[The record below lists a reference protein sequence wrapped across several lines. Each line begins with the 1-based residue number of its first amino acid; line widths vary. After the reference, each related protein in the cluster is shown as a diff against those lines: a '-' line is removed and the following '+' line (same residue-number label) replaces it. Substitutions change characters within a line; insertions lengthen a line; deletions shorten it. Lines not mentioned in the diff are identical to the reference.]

1 MQAIQAVWLFE
12 KAARGSSFLWK
23 GSLMNI
29 KSMVVT
35 ISADDL
41 LRMQAALLDEDREE
55 ALKIIKELVKRLQ
68 VQAGKGL
75 KSHLDS

>member
-1 MQAIQAVWLFE
+1 
-12 KAARGSSFLWK
+12 
-23 GSLMNI
+23 MNI

>member
-1 MQAIQAVWLFE
+1 
-12 KAARGSSFLWK
+12 
-23 GSLMNI
+23 MNI

-41 LRMQAALLDEDREE
+41 LRMQATLLDEDREE
-55 ALKIIKELVKRLQ
+55 ALKIIKELVKRMQ
-68 VQAGKGL
+68 IQAGKGL